1 MMSKPTLV
9 FIPGLWEGPTAFSK
23 VVNILKAEYNY
34 PTVVIPLTSTG
45 TSPPDVKT
53 FLDDVNAIRES
64 VETLVN
70 EGKEIV
76 FIMHSAGA
84 FTGSQA
90 INHLSLAYRKERGEA
105 GGVRKLVYL
114 CGALLPQDSNHPQ
127 ASFFE
132 TTVTTSKASSS

>member
-23 VVNILKAEYNY
+23 VVNILDAEHNY

-45 TSPPDVKT
+45 TSPPHVKT
-53 FLDDVNAIRES
+53 FLDDVNAIRDS
-64 VETLVN
+64 VEKLVN
-70 EGKEIV
+70 EGKEII

-90 INHLSLAYRKERGEA
+90 IKDLGLSHRKERGEA
-105 GGVRKLVYL
+105 GGVRKLAYL
-114 CGALLPQDSNHPQ
+114 CGALLPQDSDHPQ
-127 ASFFE
+127 PPFFE
-132 TTVTTSKASSS
+132 TTVVHFKG